1 MSACP
6 PPSGGG
12 GPKPRPHQPH
22 RRVGLGMGV
31 HGVPDGILALGARR
45 AGGRVAPWARLL
57 VLQKERGG
65 VAPPGTPA
73 NTHTPDGP

>member
-1 MSACP
+1 
-6 PPSGGG
+6 
-12 GPKPRPHQPH
+12 
-22 RRVGLGMGV
+22 MGV